1 MILTIY
7 HVEGSMLNL
16 EIKEKFKVDDQTIRL
31 LIDFNRYQ
39 ILIIVKENWQLI
51 IDKNFMRM
59 LGFTK

>member
-16 EIKEKFKVDDQTIRL
+16 EIKEKFKVDDQTIKL

-39 ILIIVKENWQLI
+39 ILIIVKENWRLI